1 MRLKT
6 RLGSLLL
13 CGVLLCSLLPL
24 SAFAADGGK
33 LEDIAEITQVDL
45 YEGTTPDAKKKVTG
59 ENYLIKNASQMLL
72 YYGFDIINDQAAIKA
87 DTPYAVPI
95 PKGLKITG
103 TGIEDLELKYEDGT
117 TSPFATLNW
126 DTSGASLTFAQKFID
141 SSDHEVTGTHFYFGC
156 EFIKAE
162 ASPVTGVNNR
172 YKIELTST
180 STVTVGL
187 DADEIREQAAKLE
200 KTVTQ
205 DSVNP
210 NLLNWTITYT
220 PYKNTEKT
228 GFEIRDT
235 LGEGMS
241 PAFLDDDGNV
251 ASGKV
256 TVERDGA
263 EISGAAIAYDSAT
276 RTLTISDM
284 GEDNTNWDK
293 PITITYQTNIDT
305 ALSLPTPN
313 SKAATSQGGKLTN
326 RAVLWGMESA
336 GGELKSLDIKGTAT
350 YTLDKTTYL
359 SKKVEKVGDD
369 GRLLRWTVTVDRGAI
384 LAGTTITLT
393 DKLPDSLELV
403 TADSAPAKQPTLNGN
418 PQSLTVDA
426 TTKSFSL
433 MLNDSSFVSGKAI
446 LVYDTKVKEAFYET
460 GGNLGTNTAELDFT
474 IDSKKYYPTVT
485 VGVGKG
491 AGVST
496 APLTKVNQGF
506 DGKKEGYLRSARSS
520 QWTVTINPNKA
531 ELSNATLTDDF
542 GSIGQDIPCQGTGH
556 TSGSSLNWEEI
567 TGYWG
572 GDIRVKFDGKYSGE
586 VTIQEAD
593 WTGNTCS
600 IVVGVSGGVEIG
612 TGTSL
617 LTLTENN
624 GKLEFKVGDVGNTSI
639 AITYVTKLND
649 PCAFAG
655 NITQH
660 KRVANTVTGSMK
672 LGSQELSGLKP
683 NATADVS
690 SPILKK
696 ETPIY
701 DYASGQ
707 IQWKVTVNESGMPL
721 GDVVLTDTLAAG
733 LTYVDG
739 SLQVNGAAPAT
750 SVTAAQTGQLLTINL
765 GVISAKT
772 TVTFRTSID
781 PDTLGFGKATKV
793 SLSNSMEMR
802 GKAFGADF
810 DSVSSDVNQ
819 TISNHGLNKS
829 GKLNK
834 DNEQIEYSV
843 TINPFH
849 VPLTD
854 AFVTDTLPAGLRL
867 DSDTVKLYQA
877 TLGGNTGNDGTG
889 APTAAKGTEVTE
901 GWSFTTNAADN
912 SFTVKLPNGTDA
924 YVLTY
929 AADILDMTTKQSYS
943 NKIAFNTGAGAS
955 IMGGEKQNS
964 VAAGGGGGGGGGVAS
979 SKKGSLTLTKQ
990 GENGAP
996 LSGVTFTLYLWDTAA
1011 KERGMAFS
1019 QGVTDS
1025 AGELIFKAL
1034 KLGKSYELVET
1045 TPTGYQSGYT
1055 LVESLPSGVT
1065 KNADGNLVIAPTAA
1079 AKQIELTL
1087 KNSLVRG
1094 SIPLKV
1100 VNKHQIP
1107 LPGAEFTLYEDE
1119 GCTKPINPPVTSD
1132 QDGNVKFPELPY
1144 KDGKPYYFKQTKAP
1158 GEYIPDTMTYQ
1169 FTIGPNGTPSPIQP
1183 VGEVKDVD
1191 KVENDLP
1198 NTVKGK
1204 LTVIKR
1210 DSGDTHVLSG
1220 AEFALYDNEHCTG
1233 SPLATRIT
1241 DASGQAVFENLEPDR
1256 PMWIKETRPPMGY
1269 QADGSVKKLQIPAS
1283 GPLEI
1288 TETVENTAL
1297 PSGGIGGGSGG
1308 IGGSSG
1314 GIGGGSGGI
1323 GGSSGGI
1330 GGIGGGSGGGTQSPK
1345 PNKPTPDA
1353 PAAPP
1358 SQEPPIQPEAPAQPN
1373 VPAQQPGVPAQP
1385 GDLNADASNQ
1395 TDRREPPAD
1404 LENSKTEAAK
1414 LPQTGQ
1420 LWWPVWLLTA
1430 VGVLMLTG
1438 GFAAQKRYVGK
1449 REK

>member
-24 SAFAADGGK
+24 SAFAAGSK
-33 LEDIAEITQVDL
+33 QLTEIAEITKVEL
-45 YEGTTPDAKKKVTG
+45 YEGTTPTTETLVTG
-59 ENYLIKNASQMLL
+59 KDYLIKNANQMLL
-72 YYGFDIINDQAAIKA
+72 YYEFNIAENASLLA

-95 PKGLKITG
+95 PTGLKITVPG
-103 TGIEDLELKYEDGT
+103 SEELKLSHDDGT
-117 TSPFATLNW
+117 TSKFATLNW
-126 DTSGASLTFAQKFID
+126 DTSGASLTFTEEFVND
-141 SSDHEVTGTHFYFGC
+141 DPEVTGTHFYFGC
-156 EFIKAE
+156 AFDKSA
-162 ASPVTGVNNR
+162 APKVDGVENR
-172 YKIELTST
+172 YNIEFTT
-180 STVTVGL
+180 GTTVTVGL
-187 DADEIREQAAKLE
+187 YADEIREQAAKLE

-205 DSVNP
+205 DSGNP
-210 NLLNWTITYT
+210 NLLTWTITYT

-228 GFEIRDT
+228 GFQIRDT
-235 LGEGMS
+235 LGKGMS
-241 PAFLDDDGNV
+241 PAFLDADENV
-251 ASGKV
+251 VSGKV
-256 TVERDGA
+256 TVKRDNK
-263 EISGAAIAYDSAT
+263 EISDVTVTYDSAA
-276 RTLTISDM
+276 RILTISDM
-284 GEDNTNWDK
+284 GEEKTNWDK
-293 PITITYQTNIDT
+293 PITITYQTNVDT
-305 ALSLPTPN
+305 ALSLPTPG
-313 SKAATSQGGKLTN
+313 SGAATSQGGKLTN
-326 RAVLWGMESA
+326 QAVLWGMESA

-384 LAGTTITLT
+384 PAETAITLT
-393 DKLPDSLELV
+393 DTLPDSLELV
-403 TADSAPAKQPTLNGN
+403 TADSASAQKPKLNNADTTLN
-418 PQSLTVDA
+418 VA
-426 TTKSFSL
+426 TDSKSFSL

-446 LVYDTKVKEAFYET
+446 LVYDTKVKETFYET
-460 GGNLGTNTAELDFT
+460 GGNLGTNTAKLDFT
-474 IDSKKYYPTVT
+474 IDGVDYTTTVT

-506 DGKKEGYLRSARSS
+506 DSKKEGYLRSARSS

-531 ELSNATLTDDF
+531 ALSNAELADDF
-542 GSIGQDIPCQGTGH
+542 GSIGQDISCHGTGH
-556 TSGSSLNWEEI
+556 TTGSSLNWEQI
-567 TGYWG
+567 TDCWNG
-572 GDIRVKFDGKYSGE
+572 GIRVKFDGKYRGE
-586 VTIQEAD
+586 VTIQEAN
-593 WTGNTCS
+593 WTGKTCS
-600 IVVGVSGGVEIG
+600 VVANGAGGVEIG
-612 TGTSL
+612 TTAPL

-624 GKLEFKVGDVGNTSI
+624 GKLEFKVSDVGKTSI

-660 KRVANTVTGSMK
+660 KTATNTVRGTMK
-672 LGSQELSGLKP
+672 LGSQALSDLKSSA
-683 NATADVS
+683 NADVS
-690 SPILKK
+690 SSILKK

-707 IQWKVTVNESGMPL
+707 IQWTVTVNESGMPL

-739 SLQVNGAAPAT
+739 SLRVNGATPTTAITAT
-750 SVTAAQTGQLLTINL
+750 QTGQLFTINL

-772 TVTFRTSID
+772 TVTFQTRID
-781 PDTLGFGKATKV
+781 PDKLGFGKATNV
-793 SLSNSMEMR
+793 SLRNSIEII
-802 GKAFGADF
+802 GNAFGDEF
-810 DSVSSDVNQ
+810 DPVSSDVNQ
-819 TISNHGLNKS
+819 AISNHGLHKS
-829 GKLNK
+829 GTLNK

-867 DSDTVKLYQA
+867 DSDTVKLHHA
-877 TLGGNTGNDGTG
+877 ALTGNTGSDGKG

-929 AADILDMTTKQSYS
+929 AADILDMTKNQSYS
-943 NKIAFNTGAGAS
+943 NKIAFNTGASAS

-964 VAAGGGGGGGGGVAS
+964 VAAGGGGGGGGGAAS
-979 SKKGSLTLTKQ
+979 SQKGSLTLTKQ

-996 LSGVTFTLYLWDTAA
+996 LSGVTFTLYLWDTADS
-1011 KERGMAFS
+1011 KRGMSFS

-1025 AGELIFKAL
+1025 AGKLTFKAL

-1055 LVESLPSGVT
+1055 LVEPLPSGVT

-1132 QDGNVKFPELPY
+1132 QDGNVKFPALPY

-1158 GEYIPDTMTYQ
+1158 GKYIPDTVTYK
-1169 FTIGPNGTPSPIQP
+1169 FTIGPDGTPSPIQP
-1183 VGEVKDVD
+1183 VGEAKDVD

-1256 PMWIKETRPPMGY
+1256 PMWLKETKPPMGY
-1269 QADGSVKKLQIPAS
+1269 QADGSVKKLQIHAS

-1297 PSGGIGGGSGG
+1297 PSGGIGGGSD
-1308 IGGSSG
+1308 
-1314 GIGGGSGGI
+1314 
-1323 GGSSGGI
+1323 
-1330 GGIGGGSGGGTQSPK
+1330 GGTQSPK
-1345 PNKPTPDA
+1345 PNKPNPDA
-1353 PAAPP
+1353 SAVPP

-1373 VPAQQPGVPAQP
+1373 VPAQQPDAPAQQPGVPAQP
-1385 GDLNADASNQ
+1385 GDLNADASNR
-1395 TDRREPPAD
+1395 TDRRDPPAD

-1438 GFAAQKRYVGK
+1438 GLAARKRYIGK

>member
-24 SAFAADGGK
+24 SAFAADSK
-33 LEDIAEITQVDL
+33 QLAEVATITKVEL
-45 YEGTTPDAKKKVTG
+45 YEGTTPAAGTKVTG
-59 ENYLIKNASQMLL
+59 ENYLIKNANQMLL
-72 YYGFDIINDQAAIKA
+72 YYGFNIDDSVTIVA

-103 TGIEDLELKYEDGT
+103 TGNEDLKLTYEDGT
-117 TSPFATLNW
+117 TSKFATLKW
-126 DTSGASLTFAQKFID
+126 DTSGALLTFTKEFID
-141 SSDHEVTGTHFYFGC
+141 SEDHEVTGTHFYFGC
-156 EFIKAE
+156 KFVKAE
-162 ASPVTGVNNR
+162 ASPVAGVNNR

-187 DADEIREQAAKLE
+187 DAEEIREQAAELT
-200 KTVTQ
+200 KTVAK
-205 DSVNP
+205 DPGDP
-210 NLLNWTITYT
+210 NLLTWTITYK
-220 PYKNTEKT
+220 PYRNTEKT
-228 GFEIRDT
+228 GFQIRDT

-241 PAFLDDDGNV
+241 PAFSVDADGNV
-251 ASGKV
+251 VSGKV
-256 TVERDGA
+256 TVKRGSA
-263 EISGAAIAYDSAT
+263 AISGAAVAYDSTA
-276 RTLTISDM
+276 RTLTISNM
-284 GEDNTNWDK
+284 GEDNTNWEQ

-313 SKAATSQGGKLTN
+313 SNAAASQGGKLTN
-326 RAVLWGMESA
+326 QAVLWGKESA
-336 GGELKSLDIKGTAT
+336 EGELKSLGIKGTAA

-359 SKKVEKVGDD
+359 SKKVEKVGAD
-369 GRLLRWTVTVDRGAI
+369 GRLLRWTVTADRGAI
-384 LAGTTITLT
+384 PAGTAITLT
-393 DKLPDSLELV
+393 DTLPDSLALV
-403 TADSAPAKQPTLNGN
+403 TADSSAPAKQPTLNGN
-418 PQSLTVDA
+418 PQSLTVDP
-426 TTKSFSL
+426 TTNSFSL
-433 MLNDSSFVSGKAI
+433 TLDDSSFNSDGKAI
-446 LVYDTKVKEAFYET
+446 LVYDTKVKEDFYEK
-460 GGNLGTNTAELDFT
+460 GEDLGANTAKIDFT
-474 IDSKKYYPTVT
+474 IDSKDYHPTVT

-506 DGKKEGYLRSARSS
+506 DSKKEGYLRSARSS

-531 ELSNATLTDDF
+531 ALDNAELTDDF
-542 GSIGQDIPCQGTGH
+542 GSIGQDITCHTTGH
-556 TSGSSLNWEEI
+556 TTGSSLNWEEI

-572 GDIRVKFDGKYSGE
+572 GGIQVKFDGAYSGN
-586 VTIQEAD
+586 VTIQKTD
-593 WTGNTCS
+593 WTGNPCS
-600 IVVGVSGGVEIG
+600 IVADGTSSVKIG

-617 LTLTENN
+617 LTLKETN
-624 GKLEFKVGDVGNTSI
+624 GTLTFTVGNVGKTSI

-649 PCAFAG
+649 PCVFAG

-660 KRVANTVTGSMK
+660 KTATNTVTGTMK
-672 LGSQELSGLKP
+672 LGSQELSGLKS

-707 IQWKVTVNESGMPL
+707 IQWTVTVNESGMPL
-721 GDVVLTDTLAAG
+721 NNLVLTDTLAKG
-733 LTYVDG
+733 LTYVEN
-739 SLQVNGAAPAT
+739 SLQVNGAPPAAAI
-750 SVTAAQTGQLLTINL
+750 TAAQSGQVLTINL
-765 GVISAKT
+765 GDISAKT

-781 PDTLGFGKATKV
+781 PDTLGFGKGNDV
-793 SLSNSMEMR
+793 PLSNHIAMS
-802 GKAFGADF
+802 GKAFGEVF
-810 DSVSSDVNQ
+810 DPVSSDVTQ

-829 GKLNK
+829 GKLNTT
-834 DNEQIEYSV
+834 DEQIAYTV

-854 AFVTDTLPAGLRL
+854 AFVTDTLPTGLRL
-867 DSDTVKLYQA
+867 DPDTVKLHKA
-877 TLGGNTGNDGTG
+877 TLSGNTGDGGKG
-889 APTAAKGTEVTE
+889 ASTATKGAEVTE

-964 VAAGGGGGGGGGVAS
+964 VAAGGGGGGGGGAAS
-979 SKKGSLTLTKQ
+979 SKKGSLTLTKL

-996 LSGVTFTLYLWDTAA
+996 LSGVTFTLYLWDTADS
-1011 KERGMAFS
+1011 KRGMSFS

-1025 AGELIFKAL
+1025 AGKLTFKAL

-1055 LVESLPSGVT
+1055 LVGTLPSGVT
-1065 KNADGNLVIAPTAA
+1065 ENADGNLVIAPTAA

-1094 SIPLKV
+1094 SVPFKV

-1107 LPGAEFTLYEDE
+1107 LPDAEFTLYEDE
-1119 GCTKPINPPVTSD
+1119 GCTKPIHPPVTSD

-1144 KDGKPYYFKQTKAP
+1144 KEDGKPYYFKQTKAP
-1158 GEYIPDTMTYQ
+1158 EKYDPDPGIYK
-1169 FTIGPNGTPSPIQP
+1169 FTIGPDGRSSPVQP
-1183 VGEVKDVD
+1183 VGETKDVD

-1198 NTVKGK
+1198 STVKTAGK

-1210 DSGDTHVLSG
+1210 DSGDAHVLSG
-1220 AEFALYDNEHCTG
+1220 AEFALYDNELCTG
-1233 SPLATRIT
+1233 TPLATQST

-1256 PMWIKETRPPMGY
+1256 PMWLKETKPPMGY
-1269 QADGSVKKLQIPAS
+1269 QADGSVRKFQIHAS

-1288 TETVENTAL
+1288 TKTVENTAL

-1308 IGGSSG
+1308 GIGGTG
-1314 GIGGGSGGI
+1314 GIGSGSGGI

-1330 GGIGGGSGGGTQSPK
+1330 GGIGGGTQSPK
-1345 PNKPTPDA
+1345 PNKPTPNA
-1353 PAAPP
+1353 PAVPP
-1358 SQEPPIQPEAPAQPN
+1358 SQEPPIQSDA
-1373 VPAQQPGVPAQP
+1373 PAQQPGVPAQP
-1385 GDLNADASNQ
+1385 GDLNADASNR
-1395 TDRREPPAD
+1395 TDRRDPLAD

-1420 LWWPVWLLTA
+1420 LWWSVWLLTA

-1438 GFAAQKRYVGK
+1438 GLATRKRYVGK